1 MHGAGLINH
10 NFMRPN
16 TSFIEILPC
25 LFGGEWH
32 DYSFQV
38 PSKKQNIVFA
48 WKIQAYN
55 PVHCHPSRLESH
67 TYRPGMLNAFLVTG
81 VTCVHCLVTRLK
93 TAAGASIVTSIVSE
107 QPMQAALLP

>member
-67 TYRPGMLNAFLVTG
+67 TYRPGMLNAVHVAASPVYAVYAPLAQKAQDL
-81 VTCVHCLVTRLK
+81 CVRFC
-93 TAAGASIVTSIVSE
+93 GD
-107 QPMQAALLP
+107 